1 MEALVNVLF
10 VGNRAVLH
18 PWYDDFVAAI
28 GGRHPIK
35 LYDPDQPMHPQ
46 FRWADVV
53 VEVGGAFNT
62 HAMIDAAVE
71 AGVKLWQIM
80 GTGLDHVDVRYFL
93 ENGMPLANTPGQF
106 SSVALAE
113 HALFLMLCFAKNFRA
128 SQQSLRS
135 RVFYR
140 PVNEELEGKTLGIVG
155 LGASGRELARRASA
169 MGMRILAV
177 DVAAIP
183 QQVLDEL
190 RVEFFGGPQNLDRL
204 LMASDY
210 VSLHVPLTSKTRR
223 LIDRRALGLMK
234 PEAVLINV
242 ARGGIVDEAALIEA
256 LEAGRLRGAGLDAF
270 VEEPLSPTHPF
281 LHMENVVVT
290 PHVAGVTTGTSR
302 RRAAAAAENVD
313 RVARGLPPL
322 YLVTSVE

>member
-1 MEALVNVLF
+1 
-10 VGNRAVLH
+10 
-18 PWYDDFVAAI
+18 
-28 GGRHPIK
+28 
-35 LYDPDQPMHPQ
+35 
-46 FRWADVV
+46 
-53 VEVGGAFNT
+53 
-62 HAMIDAAVE
+62 
-71 AGVKLWQIM
+71 
-80 GTGLDHVDVRYFL
+80 
-93 ENGMPLANTPGQF
+93 
-106 SSVALAE
+106 
-113 HALFLMLCFAKNFRA
+113 MLCFAKNFHA
-128 SQQSLRS
+128 SQQSLRA
-135 RVFYR
+135 RAFYQ
-140 PVNEELEGKTLGIVG
+140 PINEELEGKTLGIVG

-169 MGMRILAV
+169 MGMRVLAV
-177 DVAAIP
+177 DIAAIP
-183 QQVLDEL
+183 RQVLDEL
-190 RVEFFGGPQNLDRL
+190 RVEFFGGPQDLDRL
-204 LMASDY
+204 LVASDY

-281 LHMENVVVT
+281 LRLENVVAT

-313 RVARGLPPL
+313 RVARGLLPL